1 MAMRCVISPN
11 ACGSAYM
18 LTCID
23 VMRTS
28 GTAARAPRA
37 SRGCGA
43 GRAETLQA
51 GARTSCP
58 ESGVA
63 VISRRGNHKLT
74 RRGAPG
80 LVRADPDGGGQVG
93 AQRRPLAQHRLLE
106 APRGRGARRVRR
118 AQVRMALRLALCAAG
133 ARLASVQLNR
143 CNRRAQARMA
153 LQRALCE
160 QARGRHACA
169 VTIAQPRPNTGV
181 PC

>member
-1 MAMRCVISPN
+1 MAMRCVMGPS

-23 VMRTS
+23 VMRTT

-43 GRAETLQA
+43 GRAEALQA
-51 GARTSCP
+51 SAKTSFP

-63 VISRRGNHKLT
+63 IISRRGNHKLM

-80 LVRADPDGGGQVG
+80 LIRADPDGGWQVG
-93 AQRRPLAQHRLLE
+93 AQRGPLAQHRLLE

-118 AQVRMALRLALCAAG
+118 AHVRVALRLALCAAG
-133 ARLASVQLNR
+133 ARLASVQPKR
-143 CNRRAQARMA
+143 CNKRAQARMA
-153 LQRALCE
+153 LQRALCK
-160 QARGRHACA
+160 QARCRRACA
-169 VTIAQPRPNTGV
+169 VTMAQPRPDTGV